1 MGSRAVVGQRFV
13 RSQKVFQRNSF
24 NSICNKMVHKP
35 KKGSKKGKRKQG
47 ILRTDNLTAQ
57 SAMWV
62 TALGEFPP
70 PWAGE
75 RKRLL
80 IALSKVGLITHL
92 TAEAEGKEEGEGLS
106 LERPR
111 FGS

>member
-1 MGSRAVVGQRFV
+1 
-13 RSQKVFQRNSF
+13 
-24 NSICNKMVHKP
+24 
-35 KKGSKKGKRKQG
+35 
-47 ILRTDNLTAQ
+47 
-57 SAMWV
+57 MWV